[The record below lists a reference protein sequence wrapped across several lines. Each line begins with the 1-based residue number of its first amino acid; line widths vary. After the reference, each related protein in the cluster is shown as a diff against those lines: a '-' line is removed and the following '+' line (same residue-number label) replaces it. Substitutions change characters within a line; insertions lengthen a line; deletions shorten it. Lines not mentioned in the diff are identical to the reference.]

1 MAGTV
6 AVAIPVTLNL
16 LEIAMLLLG
25 EDLLVYV

>member
-1 MAGTV
+1 MSGTA